1 MGGFWWIL
9 VWFFVCFSGLVFG
22 AFFLR
27 TVLDSPLFYKE
38 YLKKVRGNSPICTH
52 RAKILFS
59 RITDLRNKCEKGK
72 TS

>member
-1 MGGFWWIL
+1 MDFSLVFCLFFWFGFW
-9 VWFFVCFSGLVFG
+9 G
-22 AFFLR
+22 FFLR

-38 YLKKVRGNSPICTH
+38 YLKKVRGNSPI